1 MQLSSEF
8 RENFEEQILQC
19 SQCGF
24 CQAACPLFAVSLRPA
39 FNARGKMMVLKEALR
54 GNLELD
60 EQVVD
65 TIFQCTTCANC
76 SHNCPSGVDVPAIV
90 NAARREMSQ
99 AGSCHPAFEGLA
111 NVLAGHGNI
120 YAEQDPPEFRQAPKE
135 SAEYVYFAGCVGNYR
150 EEEASETVLEV
161 LEALELNYTLID
173 EVCCGGVLEDLGLEA
188 VSGLAQANLERILAT
203 GARTV
208 ITGCP
213 YCARTFLERREYQ
226 PLRDQGIQ
234 VLVLS
239 QLLAR
244 LDLPV
249 STGKR
254 VSYHD
259 PCDLGRHC
267 GIYQE
272 PREVIAKIAPDFVEL
287 EHNRDQALCCGAG
300 GGMRGAYPKN
310 SLAMARRRLEEV
322 EQSGAEILL
331 TDCNSCVHNLRNA
344 KLRKQKIEIYT
355 LAEYIGLLLDQAS

>member
-1 MQLSSEF
+1 MHPSQEF
-8 RENFEEQILQC
+8 RENFEAQILQC

-24 CQAACPLFAVSLRPA
+24 CQAVCPLFAVSLRPA

-65 TIFQCTTCANC
+65 SIFQCTACANC
-76 SHNCPSGVDVPAIV
+76 SHNCPSGVNVPAIIK
-90 NAARREMSQ
+90 AARREMAQ
-99 AGSCHPAFEGLA
+99 TGYCHPAFTGLQK
-111 NVLAGHGNI
+111 VLSDHGNI
-120 YAEQDPPEFRQAPKE
+120 YAEQDPPEFQRSLNQP
-135 SAEYVYFAGCVGNYR
+135 AEYVYFVGCVGNYR
-150 EEEASETVLEV
+150 EEEASETVLG
-161 LEALELNYTLID
+161 LLDRLKLNYTIID

-188 VSGLAQANLERILAT
+188 VSALAQANLERILAT
-203 GARTV
+203 GAHTV

-213 YCARTFLERREYQ
+213 YCARSFLERSEYQ
-226 PLRDQGIQ
+226 PLRDQGVR

-244 LDLPV
+244 LELPV
-249 STGKR
+249 STGRR

-267 GIYQE
+267 GIYKE
-272 PREVIAKIAPDFVEL
+272 PREVIAKIATDFVEL
-287 EHNRDQALCCGAG
+287 AHNRDQALCCGAG

-344 KLRKQKIEIYT
+344 KLRKQKIQIYT
-355 LAEYIGLLLDQAS
+355 LAEYIGLLLDEAS